1 MADEPTTPPV
11 PATGTPGTPATG
23 TPSTSTGATPTTK
36 PSVEEL
42 QARIAELE
50 RHATNKTEEASR
62 HGKNLTEAQKKLA
75 AYEEKERLAQE
86 ATLSEIEKSQKVV
99 EAEKAARAQAEAQI
113 QQLKQELI
121 SKMVQLVAQSKGII
135 DPDLAALAIAGKL
148 ELGEDGMPT
157 NVDKAIDDLIKNK
170 PYLAPKPAETPLEQ
184 PASPAQTASQQRP
197 PATPAMNPGR
207 SAINPPVT
215 NGRIPRLSDPGVF
228 VSPGTPAKY
237 QP

>member
-1 MADEPTTPPV
+1 MSDEPTTPSAPV
-11 PATGTPGTPATG
+11 TGTPGTPVTG
-23 TPSTSTGATPTTK
+23 TPSTSGVTPTK

-42 QARIAELE
+42 QTRLAEIE
-50 RHATNKTEEASR
+50 RHLANKTEEVDRHSKNHSR
-62 HGKNLTEAQKKLA
+62 AEKELA
-75 AYEEKERLAQE
+75 AYKDKERLAEE
-86 ATLSEIEKSQKVV
+86 ATLSEIEKSKKVL
-99 EAEKAARAQAEAQI
+99 EAEKVARAQAEAQI
-113 QQLKQELI
+113 QQMRQQLI

-135 DPDLAALAIAGKL
+135 DPDLAALAIQGKL

-170 PYLAPKPAETPLEQ
+170 PYLAPKPAEPTQEQ
-184 PASPAQTASQQRP
+184 QTTPAQTASQQRP

-228 VSPGTPAKY
+228 VAPGTPAKY